1 MNNETLW
8 QSLKSVQLVEG
19 DEPVVNDNEITPWY
33 IRILQGFAGWLA
45 ALFLLGF
52 LGFGVAGLFDNGPV
66 LLFMGL
72 LLNGSAYVYYRNN
85 QGSDFFDQLVLA
97 FSLTGQFLVAFGL
110 FETFD
115 FRSRQ
120 WMVVLA
126 VYQFI
131 LVLIMRQ
138 YLHRF
143 LSTWFGIIALFWG
156 FEGLVYSGVGSALV
170 AALLVW
176 IWLDKSGWQER
187 KAFYEPI
194 GYALALALL
203 QLNVHSHL
211 WLLDLFWYRR
221 DASGLLLEWGGPLRA
236 VLNTGV
242 LSYFVW
248 RIAGEQGISLQQPA
262 GRLTLLGL
270 LLLLLLAFPI
280 LGLSS
285 AVLLLLL
292 GYARQK
298 PVLQV
303 MGGLALLGFVGWYYH
318 NMQTTLLI
326 KSLVMMATG
335 LGLLVGWW
343 LVRRFLG
350 TPNNAAQAAES
361 GLTLNSRSGAL
372 GHRLAALLTLAV
384 ALIGV
389 NHAIW
394 TKERHISDG
403 RMVLLELAPV
413 DPRSIMQGDYMRLRF
428 AIANDIRQ
436 VVSASKTPN
445 MEGLVWVRLDEQGVG
460 RFVGLEKPESMTED
474 VLGMQFRVRNS
485 RVQFATNAFFF
496 QEGDA
501 KKFDQARYGAF
512 RVAADGE
519 LLLTAMH
526 DEHHQLIGENRLD

>member
-1 MNNETLW
+1 MNHQSLW
-8 QSLKSVQLVEG
+8 QSLQSAQLVKG
-19 DEPVVNDNEITPWY
+19 DMPAVEEHEATPWY
-33 IRILQGFAGWLA
+33 VRVLQGFAGWLA

-72 LLNGSAYVYYRNN
+72 LLNGSAFVYYRNN
-85 QGSDFFDQLVLA
+85 QGNDFFDQLVLA

-115 FRSRQ
+115 FKSRQ

-156 FEGLVYSGVGSALV
+156 FEGLVYTGVGSALV
-170 AALLVW
+170 AAMLVW
-176 IWLDKSGWQER
+176 IWLDKAGWHNKQQ
-187 KAFYEPI
+187 FYEPI

-221 DASGLLLEWGGPLRA
+221 DAAGLLYEWAGSIRA

-248 RIAGEQGISLQQPA
+248 RVASEQGISLQQPS
-262 GRLTLLGL
+262 GRLALLGL
-270 LLLLLLAFPI
+270 LLLLLLAFPV

-292 GYARQK
+292 GFARQK
-298 PVLQV
+298 PVLLV

-318 NMQTTLLI
+318 NLQTTLFI
-326 KSLVMMATG
+326 KSMIMMGTG
-335 LGLLVGWW
+335 LALLLGWW
-343 LVRRFLG
+343 LVRRYVSVASG
-350 TPNNAAQAAES
+350 QAPDADNS
-361 GLTLNSRSGAL
+361 QVTDSRSG
-372 GHRLAALLTLAV
+372 GRGRRLAAVLTLAI

-394 TKERHISDG
+394 TKEQQISDG
-403 RMVLLELAPV
+403 RQVLLELAPV

-436 VVSASKTPN
+436 AMTATNTAN

-460 RFVGLEKPESMTED
+460 RFEGLIKPDAMSDD
-474 VLGMQFRVRNS
+474 VLGMQFRVRNN

-512 RVAADGE
+512 RVAADGG

-526 DEHHQLIGENRLD
+526 DKDHQLIGENRLD